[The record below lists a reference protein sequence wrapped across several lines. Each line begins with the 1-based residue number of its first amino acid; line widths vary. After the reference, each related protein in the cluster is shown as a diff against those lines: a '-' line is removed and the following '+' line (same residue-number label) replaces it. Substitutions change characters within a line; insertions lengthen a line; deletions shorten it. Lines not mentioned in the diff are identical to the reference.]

1 MSLALQ
7 LVIRILAAAA
17 LGAAIGYEREIRT
30 KSAGVRT
37 HVLVALG
44 AALFMIISQYG
55 FGDSDKFDAARVAA
69 GVVTGIGFLGGGI
82 IIKLQKNHVV
92 GLTTAAGLWVTA
104 AIGLASGCGMFEM
117 AVLCAALV
125 LFCLE
130 AMHFWSVRLGN
141 RNVTVVLSSANPD
154 ALSKAVTT
162 LGRQVERTNLSK
174 QGDLY
179 KMEIDIR
186 VRKKEN
192 PMQLIPTLTA
202 MEGVQ
207 LESLE

>member
-1 MSLALQ
+1 M
-7 LVIRILAAAA
+7 

-30 KSAGVRT
+30 KSAGIRT

-104 AIGLASGCGMFEM
+104 AIGLASGSGMFEM

>member
-1 MSLALQ
+1 MSHSLE
-7 LVIRILAAAA
+7 LVVRLLAAGF

-44 AALFMIISQYG
+44 SALFMIISQYG
-55 FGDSDKFDAARVAA
+55 FGDSDRFDAARVAA

-82 IIKLQKNHVV
+82 IIKLQKNHIT

-104 AIGLASGCGMFEM
+104 AIGLSVGCGMFELGI
-117 AVLCAALV
+117 LCTALT

-130 AMHFWSVRLGN
+130 VMHFWAFRLGSRIVN
-141 RNVTVVLSSANPD
+141 VVLAASNPEALAD
-154 ALSKAVTT
+154 ALKS
-162 LGRQVERTNLSK
+162 LGKQVERSNLSK

-179 KMEIDIR
+179 KMELEIR
-186 VRKKEN
+186 IRKKED
-192 PMQLIPTLTA
+192 PMSLIPKLTSCP
-202 MEGVQ
+202 GVE

>member
-1 MSLALQ
+1 
-7 LVIRILAAAA
+7 
-17 LGAAIGYEREIRT
+17 
-30 KSAGVRT
+30 
-37 HVLVALG
+37 
-44 AALFMIISQYG
+44 
-55 FGDSDKFDAARVAA
+55 
-69 GVVTGIGFLGGGI
+69 
-82 IIKLQKNHVV
+82 
-92 GLTTAAGLWVTA
+92 
-104 AIGLASGCGMFEM
+104 
-117 AVLCAALV
+117 
-125 LFCLE
+125 
-130 AMHFWSVRLGN
+130 MHFWSVRLGN

>member
-44 AALFMIISQYG
+44 AALFISQYG
-55 FGDSDKFDAARVAA
+55 FGDSDKFDTARVAA

-104 AIGLASGCGMFEM
+104 AIGLASGSGMFEM

>member
-1 MSLALQ
+1 MTHALE
-7 LVIRILAAAA
+7 LVLRLLAAAV

-44 AALFMIISQYG
+44 SALFMVISIFG
-55 FGDSDKFDAARVAA
+55 FEGAKQFDAARVAA

-82 IIKLQKNHVV
+82 IIKLQKNHIT

-104 AIGLASGCGMFEM
+104 AIGLSAGCGMFELAILCT
-117 AVLCAALV
+117 AVT

-130 AMHFWSVRLGN
+130 VMHFWAFRLGK
-141 RNVTVVLSSANPD
+141 RNVNATLASRTPE
-154 ALSKAVTT
+154 ALCEAVKG
-162 LGRQVERTNLSK
+162 LGKMVERSNLSK

-179 KMEIDIR
+179 KMEVDIR
-186 VRKKEN
+186 IRKRED
-192 PMQLIPTLTA
+192 PMSLIPTLTSFPDV
-202 MEGVQ
+202 E

>member
-7 LVIRILAAAA
+7 LVIRILAAAL

-30 KSAGVRT
+30 KSAGIRT

-104 AIGLASGCGMFEM
+104 AIGLASGSGMFEM